1 MHSLPPGVCLTR
13 PPRLSTSV
21 TPRSSVMLFLA
32 AQWGRPLFSDLLSTQ
47 AGLHP
52 NPRAL
57 CHPNQCTFL
66 SLLGGCKHLVDRSP
80 IGVRGGPQW
89 PAQSLTRRAAF
100 PGSPRWG
107 SSLSSSATP
116 TEPLGSPDFQ
126 SVSFMLVARTSP
138 LGCEIRHPGQRQSH
152 WLVNSPNWGHR
163 GKVGDEG
170 RRQGVVEFGTCVH
183 GSFRCR

>member
-1 MHSLPPGVCLTR
+1 MHNLGDLASDLLFSLHILLCHPCEETCVLSTLGCSLHSPPPGVCLTR

-89 PAQSLTRRAAF
+89 PAQSLTRRVAF

-107 SSLSSSATP
+107 SSLCL
-116 TEPLGSPDFQ
+116 PLPP
-126 SVSFMLVARTSP
+126 LRSP
-138 LGCEIRHPGQRQSH
+138 LGAPIFSQFPLC
-152 WLVNSPNWGHR
+152 
-163 GKVGDEG
+163 
-170 RRQGVVEFGTCVH
+170 
-183 GSFRCR
+183 